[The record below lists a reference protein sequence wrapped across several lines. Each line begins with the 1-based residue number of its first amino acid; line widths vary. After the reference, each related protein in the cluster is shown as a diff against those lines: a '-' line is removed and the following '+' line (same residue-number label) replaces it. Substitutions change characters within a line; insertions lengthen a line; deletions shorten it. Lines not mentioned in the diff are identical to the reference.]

1 MDTNMK
7 LMVNMTEAIRR
18 ELQNIVELWKETKG
32 GHLAVSSQLCVCV
45 PLVVTGIRL
54 DCTFDSVFLFEQ
66 GARRL
71 ISHPCQRS
79 YGNQLEESWDANSC
93 TCILTFKF
101 L

>member
-54 DCTFDSVFLFEQ
+54 DCTFDSVFFFMFKQGDAPHLKRGHLTKRLF
-66 GARRL
+66 RL
-71 ISHPCQRS
+71 C
-79 YGNQLEESWDANSC
+79 
-93 TCILTFKF
+93 
-101 L
+101 